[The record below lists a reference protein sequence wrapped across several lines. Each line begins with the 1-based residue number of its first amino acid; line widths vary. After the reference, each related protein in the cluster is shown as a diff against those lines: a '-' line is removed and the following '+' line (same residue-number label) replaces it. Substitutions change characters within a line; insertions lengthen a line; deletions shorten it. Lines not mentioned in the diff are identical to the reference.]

1 MTLRGSD
8 CVNVEALSSTNIMD
22 VIEDAL
28 SSEDELLHV
37 YIFFLTGTRAGSKPL
52 IIHIKS

>member
-28 SSEDELLHV
+28 SSGDELLHV